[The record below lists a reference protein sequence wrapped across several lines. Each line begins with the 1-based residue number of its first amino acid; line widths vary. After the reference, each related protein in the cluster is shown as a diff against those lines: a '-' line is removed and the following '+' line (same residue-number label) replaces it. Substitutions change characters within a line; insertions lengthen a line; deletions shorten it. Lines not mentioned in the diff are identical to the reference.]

1 MAKRVGITCH
11 SDFLKHE
18 PPDYHPERPERV
30 KRIMSHLRE
39 VDLLLKVREISFGP
53 ADEEWIAKVHSR
65 TYIERVREMCQRGY
79 PFLDFG
85 DTYLTEHTFDVAK
98 LAVGAGLGAADQ
110 IMAGEIDRCFCC
122 VRPPGHHAEPER
134 GMGFCIFNN
143 VAVLAR
149 YLQKR
154 HGIERVAIVDWDV
167 HHGNGTQE
175 AFYEDPTV
183 FYFSIHQFPHYP
195 GSGSESERGAGP
207 GEGFTL
213 NVPLAAGA
221 GDREYLDAFK
231 EKLVPAL
238 DEFRPQFVLISA
250 GFDAHRDDPLSGMQ
264 VTEKGFR
271 QMTEL
276 VAGIAN
282 RHASGRIISMLEGGY
297 NLEALPRSVEAHI
310 RALLKD

>member
-1 MAKRVGITCH
+1 
-11 SDFLKHE
+11 
-18 PPDYHPERPERV
+18 
-30 KRIMSHLRE
+30 
-39 VDLLLKVREISFGP
+39 
-53 ADEEWIAKVHSR
+53 
-65 TYIERVREMCQRGY
+65 
-79 PFLDFG
+79 
-85 DTYLTEHTFDVAK
+85 
-98 LAVGAGLGAADQ
+98 
-110 IMAGEIDRCFCC
+110 
-122 VRPPGHHAEPER
+122 ER

-238 DEFRPQFVLISA
+238 EEFRPQFVLISA